1 MSRPMWLV
9 AVIRKTFPGRFTMA
23 KMTRLPG
30 IGRLVEKALFEG
42 DDIIIL
48 PREEGVILAQEH
60 PGDAGSAVVPS
71 RVVEHFI
78 EKASHLF
85 VMNTCICREAA
96 GCDDYPV
103 DIGCLFMGE
112 AVLGINPALGRQV
125 TKEEARAHLARSRR
139 AGLFH
144 LVGRNKLDTV
154 WLGVSPGTRLL
165 TVCNCCPCCCLW
177 RILPDV
183 AGRIGSRVTGI
194 PGLSVTVGDNCTGCG
209 TCEAACYVKAITT
222 SGGHAEISDA
232 CRGCGQCATVCP
244 EGAITVTVEDPDL
257 VERAV
262 ERLSRIVDV
271 GG

>member
-1 MSRPMWLV
+1 
-9 AVIRKTFPGRFTMA
+9 MA
-23 KMTRLPG
+23 G
-30 IGRLVEKALFEG
+30 GG
-42 DDIIIL
+42 
-48 PREEGVILAQEH
+48 
-60 PGDAGSAVVPS
+60 
-71 RVVEHFI
+71 
-78 EKASHLF
+78 
-85 VMNTCICREAA
+85 
-96 GCDDYPV
+96 
-103 DIGCLFMGE
+103 
-112 AVLGINPALGRQV
+112 
-125 TKEEARAHLARSRR
+125 
-139 AGLFH
+139 
-144 LVGRNKLDTV
+144 
-154 WLGVSPGTRLL
+154 PGTRLL

-194 PGLSVTVGDNCTGCG
+194 PGLSVEVGEGCTGCG
-209 TCEAACYVKAITT
+209 TCEAACYVKAIPA